1 MPDTAEKR
9 KPNTKSAPFVYHL
22 ALTIGPTRYEIERLA
37 ETLVPGARAFRLI
50 KDDGTIYDVA
60 QTTYGP
66 ECDCPDYLFR
76 RDGLDP
82 AGCKHIKALVRSG
95 LIDREIGR
103 LQRV

>member
-1 MPDTAEKR
+1 MPDTTRER
-9 KPNTKSAPFVYHL
+9 KLAPKSAPLVYHL

-37 ETLVPGARAFRLI
+37 EPLVPGARAFRLI

-82 AGCKHIKALVRSG
+82 AGCKHIKALVGSG